1 MKIRVK
7 WENYKSRRGVSIL
20 GWLREEKVK
29 TYSDIVN
36 KCHSLGV
43 EPPSEEEVRVSLDLR
58 SKEKAVIRYLDPDL
72 REREIADEHYER
84 VIKTT
89 PAAPSPKTKSKP
101 APKKKAQPKARA
113 KKPAAK
119 KAQDK

>member
-36 KCHSLGV
+36 RCHPLGV
-43 EPPSEEEVRVSLDLR
+43 EPPSEEEFRVALDLR
-58 SKEKAVIRYLDPDL
+58 SKEKSSQQQKRPPLIVNGKVVKTA
-72 REREIADEHYER
+72 
-84 VIKTT
+84 TT
-89 PAAPSPKTKSKP
+89 PKPKSKP
-101 APKKKAQPKARA
+101 APKKKAQPKPKA
-113 KKPAAK
+113 KKPAVK

>member
-58 SKEKAVIRYLDPDL
+58 SKEKA
-72 REREIADEHYER
+72 DEHYER

-89 PAAPSPKTKSKP
+89 PAAPSPKPKSKP

-113 KKPAAK
+113 KKPVAK